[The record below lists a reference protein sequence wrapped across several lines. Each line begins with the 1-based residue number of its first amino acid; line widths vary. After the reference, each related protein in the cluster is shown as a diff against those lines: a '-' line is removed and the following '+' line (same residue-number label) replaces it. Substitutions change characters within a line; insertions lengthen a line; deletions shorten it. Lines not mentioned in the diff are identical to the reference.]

1 MRRMRPFDWLL
12 LSALSTLFVASL
24 SLHLHA
30 VFRTR
35 LASPAVLVTAAE
47 SPDDFPRL
55 APSLPRFDGVSL
67 PPGARV
73 VRAGGIDMRGMGE
86 LRFFAAELE
95 AVEDGRLELWLDRGA
110 GVERVSVRAGPPVS
124 PWWWYLP
131 QSLAFGALG
140 VVSLF
145 WLSDRKLARI
155 SAAGAMLYGAIW
167 LRFFGGP
174 HELTYA
180 WLAASAV
187 ENTLALPLALRAMLL
202 FPAEAARD
210 GPLARAGPW
219 VFALIGPASLGI
231 ACNWPLPLA
240 VAVPLTLA
248 LATAA
253 IATAVGILA
262 VSYRRCGPIGRRQ
275 VKWVLYGGYLTGVFV
290 LGAVAVAALSRE
302 RWYALEMASPSG
314 VFLAG
319 GYLIGLVRFHLA
331 DVDRV
336 ISATATWSVLSAL
349 VIAGLLSCVPP
360 VAQAAS
366 ESIGVDPTTA
376 QTALS
381 LGLAALIV
389 PGYRVLRPR
398 IERRMFQERAALE
411 DGISDLLAEL
421 GRESEATALL
431 ERVGARLDA
440 LLRPES
446 IGIYGRAPNAFVSL
460 VARGRAL
467 PPAFDA
473 TGPLVATLARAAR
486 PLTEERWTRS
496 NAPSAFERAAL
507 RTFDAA
513 VLVPVRARGELAAF
527 LCLGAKRSGDIYT
540 AGECA
545 LLAALGDRIG
555 AALGEFDS
563 AELLRDK
570 LQMYESLR
578 RYVPEPLAQRIERGD
593 TLDAGE
599 RDVSVLFV
607 DIRGYSTLAA
617 ERRAEEVFSLV
628 SRYTRAVS
636 GIVRRHGGTIV
647 EFNGDGMMAVFGA
660 PDPLAGKEA
669 AAVLA
674 ALELV
679 DALEAA
685 PSAEA
690 SSPPLQVGVGIA
702 TGSAYVGSIQSVD
715 RAIWS
720 AIGSTTNLA
729 ARLEQLT
736 RELGASVAIDARTQ
750 AAACEAAKTLVP
762 LAAVRI
768 RGREQPEDIF
778 VLRRSPR
785 GGAALS
791 SGQPGSPSPS

>member
-1 MRRMRPFDWLL
+1 M
-12 LSALSTLFVASL
+12 
-24 SLHLHA
+24 
-30 VFRTR
+30 FRTR
-35 LASPAVLVTAAE
+35 LASPGVLVTAPA
-47 SPDDFPRL
+47 SADDYPRL

-67 PPGARV
+67 PVGARV
-73 VRAGGIDMRGMGE
+73 LRVGQIDTRGMGE
-86 LRFFAAELE
+86 VRFVAAELE
-95 AVEDGRLELWLDRGA
+95 AVENGRLELWLDRGA
-110 GVERVSVRAGPPVS
+110 GVERVSVS
-124 PWWWYLP
+124 PLGVPYWWWYLP
-131 QSLAFGALG
+131 QSLAFGGLG
-140 VVSLF
+140 IVALF
-145 WLSDRKLARI
+145 WLPDRKTARLGG
-155 SAAGAMLYGAIW
+155 AGAILYAAVW

-174 HELTYA
+174 RELTYA
-180 WLAASAV
+180 WLAASLV
-187 ENTLALPLALRAMLL
+187 ETTLALPLALRAMLR
-202 FPAEAARD
+202 FPTEAARD
-210 GPLARAGPW
+210 GRLARLGPW
-219 VFALIGPASLGI
+219 VFALTGPASVGI
-231 ACNWPLPLA
+231 SFNWPLPLR
-240 VAVPLTLA
+240 LA
-248 LATAA
+248 LPATFALAAAA
-253 IATAVGILA
+253 IATALGILA
-262 VSYRRCGPIGRRQ
+262 VAYRRSGPIGRRQ
-275 VKWVLYGGYLTGVFV
+275 VKWVLYGGYLTGVFA
-290 LGAVAVAALSRE
+290 LGAVAAALLSE
-302 RWYALEMASPSG
+302 QRWWMLEAASPCG

-336 ISATATWSVLSAL
+336 ISATATYSVLSAL

-366 ESIGVDPTTA
+366 ATIGVDPATA
-376 QTALS
+376 QTTLS
-381 LGLAALIV
+381 LALAALIV
-389 PGYRVLRPR
+389 PGYRLLRPR
-398 IERRMFQERAALE
+398 IERRLFQERAAFE
-411 DGISDLLAEL
+411 DGIADLLEEL
-421 GRESEATALL
+421 GREHEATALL

-446 IGIYGRAPNAFVSL
+446 IAIYGRAQDAFVSL

-467 PPAFDA
+467 APAFDA
-473 TGPLVATLARAAR
+473 AGPLVATLAQAGR

-513 VLVPVRARGELAAF
+513 VLVPVRGRGELSAF

-555 AALGEFDS
+555 AALGQFDS
-563 AELLRDK
+563 AELLRHK
-570 LQMYESLR
+570 LEMYQSLR
-578 RYVPEPLAQRIERGD
+578 RFVPEPLAQRIERGEA
-593 TLDAGE
+593 LEAGE
-599 RDVSVLFV
+599 REVSVLFV

-636 GIVRRHGGTIV
+636 GIVRRHGGTVV

-660 PDPLAGKEA
+660 PESLARKEA

-679 DALEAA
+679 DSLEAPPA
-685 PSAEA
+685 GERSG
-690 SSPPLQVGVGIA
+690 PPLRVGIGIA

-736 RELGASVAIDARTQ
+736 RELGASVAIDARTH
-750 AAACEAAKTLVP
+750 AAAGEAAKDLAP

-768 RGREQPEDIF
+768 RGREQPEDLF
-778 VLRRSPR
+778 VLRR
-785 GGAALS
+785 GAREQAPLS
-791 SGQPGSPSPS
+791 SAPQALPSPA